1 MFRCPTCIGVLA
13 DPTSR
18 RCHMCGQ
25 RLRRRRPRVLGEE
38 HRPGARLLPVER
50 ALHERL
56 HGTSKPGG
64 RRQYEPP
71 PWAERYTAS
80 ASVAAARMLADKAPT
95 GSGSGVATLTAPPEL
110 RFDAYAAP
118 VAPST
123 PVEDPPTLDMG
134 ALDIQA
140 YLSSF
145 EPAHDLIADPVEVEA
160 APEQFTAGRE
170 VVRDAA
176 GTLEVSTGA
185 PVQHEAQYELD
196 TAPLDP
202 EVQALVDDLY
212 RKARA
217 EIVGSFV
224 GLDPDLAVETIGLE
238 DDAAVLD
245 EADEL
250 PPNTPRRRG
259 WVPAVLADRR
269 RHDGTGNGKRP
280 NGNGWRRLD

>member
-25 RLRRRRPRVLGEE
+25 RLRRRRQRVLGEE
-38 HRPGARLLPVER
+38 RRPGARLLPVER

-64 RRQYEPP
+64 RRQYQPP
-71 PWAERYTAS
+71 PWAERYTSS
-80 ASVAAARMLADKAPT
+80 ASVATAARMLADKAPT
-95 GSGSGVATLTAPPEL
+95 GSGSGIARLAAPPEL

-118 VAPST
+118 VAAST
-123 PVEDPPTLDMG
+123 PVEDTPTRDLA
-134 ALDIQA
+134 ALDVPA

-145 EPAHDLIADPVEVEA
+145 EPAHDLIADPVEVEV
-160 APEQFTAGRE
+160 APDQVRAGRE
-170 VVRDAA
+170 VERDAA
-176 GTLEVSTGA
+176 RAVEVSTYT
-185 PVQHEAQYELD
+185 PDQHEAQYELD
-196 TAPLDP
+196 GPLDP

-212 RKARA
+212 RRARA

-224 GLDPDLAVETIGLE
+224 GLEQAG
-238 DDAAVLD
+238 
-245 EADEL
+245 EL

-269 RHDGTGNGKRP
+269 RHDGTGNAKRP